1 MPDPQGRR
9 MRGARYNF
17 PTMLRWFIAVFTLH
31 FLLSVGVSAF
41 GKASALEP
49 LLQGPHAAAS
59 CILEDA
65 LPTLDVSVSSGTDDP
80 QALAETAHEHALA
93 DDQQDLPDDLSLRV
107 RPAHSRVALYP
118 PLRPDDARP
127 PSPAPD
133 VPHKP
138 PRTARLVA

>member
-1 MPDPQGRR
+1 
-9 MRGARYNF
+9 MRHARCAIRGGRYNF
-17 PTMLRWFIAVFTLH
+17 PTMLRWFIGIFTLH
-31 FLLSVGVSAF
+31 FFLSVGVSAF
-41 GKASALEP
+41 GKASSLEP

-65 LPTLDVSVSSGTDDP
+65 LPTLDASLAADEDTE
-80 QALAETAHEHALA
+80 ALAELSQEHGLA
-93 DDQQDLPDDLSLRV
+93 DDQQDLPDDLNIRV
-107 RPAHSRVALYP
+107 RSPHDRVALYP
-118 PLRPDDARP
+118 PLRPDDARS